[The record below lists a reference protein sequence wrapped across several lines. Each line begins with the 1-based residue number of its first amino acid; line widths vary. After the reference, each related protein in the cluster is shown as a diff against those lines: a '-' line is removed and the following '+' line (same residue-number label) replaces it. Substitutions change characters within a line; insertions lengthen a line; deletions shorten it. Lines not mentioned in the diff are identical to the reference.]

1 MNRTS
6 QVRSF
11 RTQARCVLLAVTGA
25 GVVTL
30 LAGSLTAGPTTQDDQ
45 ESKILLTRAAME
57 EYVDLRGV
65 IGREKAKLV
74 EDKEF
79 LADQIEILTEQVK
92 MERAAVAAL
101 KGEIDDTSART
112 AELEAEEAA
121 LKAATE
127 SLEALVADHEARA
140 RALAKVMPA
149 PLQENEVFS
158 ALVAGLPADPADTKL
173 SLSSRYVNVTGI
185 LDAADKFNADV
196 HVSNENRELGNG
208 ESVNVDVLYLGVST
222 AFFVNQDGTIGGTGR
237 PGEDGYVWRQ
247 DDVAAPAIKA
257 AIAMKEGDTA
267 AAFVQLPV
275 KVD

>member
-6 QVRSF
+6 QPRPS
-11 RTQARCVLLAVTGA
+11 RTRASRALAVAAGA
-25 GVVTL
+25 AAAVA
-30 LAGSLTAGPTTQDDQ
+30 LAGSLVARPTAQDDQ
-45 ESKILLTRAAME
+45 DSKVQLTRAAME
-57 EYVDLRGV
+57 EYVELRGV
-65 IGREKAKLV
+65 IGKEKAKLV
-74 EDKEF
+74 EDKQF
-79 LADQIEILTEQVK
+79 LEDQIAILSEQVQ
-92 MERAAVAAL
+92 MERDAVAAL

-112 AELEAEEAA
+112 AELEEEEAA

-127 SLEALVADHEARA
+127 SLEALVAGHEARA

-222 AFFVNQDGTIGGTGR
+222 AFYVNQDGTIGGTGR

-247 DDVAAPAIKA
+247 DDAAAPAIKA

-275 KVD
+275 KID

>member
-11 RTQARCVLLAVTGA
+11 RTQARCVLLAVTCA

-79 LADQIEILTEQVK
+79 LADQIAILTEQVE

-185 LDAADKFNADV
+185 LDVADKFNADV

-208 ESVNVDVLYLGVST
+208 WSVNVS
-222 AFFVNQDGTIGGTGR
+222 
-237 PGEDGYVWRQ
+237 
-247 DDVAAPAIKA
+247 
-257 AIAMKEGDTA
+257 
-267 AAFVQLPV
+267 
-275 KVD
+275 